1 MSIVSM
7 VDTHIAAAKGSDIN
21 VESPPAPVGV
31 ATNVVNQLTRWIP
44 TETIALYVALLP
56 LLGTVAAVNPNYK
69 THWIL
74 FYAILVA
81 DPIIVVLIAL
91 SKAPE
96 TEGKFGIPNWTGFK
110 WPVFAIVT
118 SMIAFSAWAFAL
130 PGTPLGDVN
139 GYNTTW
145 NAAIIIG
152 ITTVIPLVANAL
164 HKTPNFDQVQTVA
177 QGAKNA

>member
-7 VDTHIAAAKGSDIN
+7 VDTHIAAGKGSDTN
-21 VESPPAPVGV
+21 VVSPSTPVGV

-44 TETIALYVALLP
+44 TETIAIYVALLP
-56 LLGTVAAVNPNYK
+56 LLGTLAKHNPNYR

-81 DPIIVVLIAL
+81 DPIIVVLIGL
-91 SKAPE
+91 TKASE
-96 TEGKFGIPNWTGFK
+96 TDGKFGIPKWTGFK
-110 WPVFAIVT
+110 WPVFAIVV

-130 PGTPLGDVN
+130 PGTPLGDVD

-145 NAAIIIG
+145 NAAIIIV
-152 ITTVIPLVANAL
+152 ITTMIPLVASAL
-164 HKTPNFDQVQTVA
+164 HKSPELDQVQTLA
-177 QGAKNA
+177 QGAKNG